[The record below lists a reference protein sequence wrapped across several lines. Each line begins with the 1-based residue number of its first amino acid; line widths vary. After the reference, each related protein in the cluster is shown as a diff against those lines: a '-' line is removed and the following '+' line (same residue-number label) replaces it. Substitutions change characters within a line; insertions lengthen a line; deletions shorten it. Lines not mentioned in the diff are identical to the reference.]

1 MELDQQLDL
10 VDLGANVL
18 LDAVVHQGFI
28 DVLEGVHAKTIEPPG
43 WVGPVVPET
52 QLNVM
57 R

>member
-28 DVLEGVHAKTIEPPG
+28 DVLEGVHTKTIEPPG
-43 WVGPVVPET
+43 WVGPVVTET
-52 QLNVM
+52 QLHV
-57 R
+57 RR